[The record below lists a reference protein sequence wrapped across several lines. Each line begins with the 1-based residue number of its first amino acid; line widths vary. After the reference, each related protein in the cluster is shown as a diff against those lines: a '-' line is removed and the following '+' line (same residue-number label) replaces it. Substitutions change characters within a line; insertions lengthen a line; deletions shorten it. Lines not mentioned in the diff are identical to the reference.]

1 MKSLALIT
9 TTVCLI
15 AVPLAAQDT
24 THARRPGARPRAAMG
39 QREMGRRGDDEM
51 MGMMREMMAPIM
63 RIVAYTPDHLLDHK
77 DSLQLTAD
85 QVSKLTSIHNAAKT
99 AHDAA
104 AADVKTHLGAAAQ
117 AFQTAA
123 GDTTALRAHFDEAHA
138 AMGKAHWAMLSA
150 AAQSRAVLTDAQRQ
164 KVDAWVNAMAQREH
178 RM

>member
-9 TTVCLI
+9 ATVCLI

-24 THARRPGARPRAAMG
+24 THARRPGARPGGAMG
-39 QREMGRRGDDEM
+39 QREMGRRGDEEM
-51 MGMMREMMAPIM
+51 MAMMREMMAPMM

-85 QVSKLTSIHNAAKT
+85 QVSQLTAIHDAAKA

-117 AFQTAA
+117 AFQTAT

-138 AMGKAHWAMLSA
+138 AMGRAHWAMLSA
-150 AAQSRAVLTDAQRQ
+150 AARSRAVLTDAQRQ
-164 KVDAWVNAMAQREH
+164 KVDAWVNAMTQREH